1 MVKVGTISSRG
12 RRHRAGATPPSG
24 NGVPLAMRISTT
36 RFGRID
42 VDAADVIRFPSGLP
56 GLEGCREWA
65 LLADATNDALGW
77 LQSTTRGDVALAV
90 VSPRRFVPG
99 YQIRIPRSE
108 LSPLAITDLRQA
120 QVVVVVGSNGRTLT
134 LNLKAPIVINLEAR
148 TGRQVV
154 ASGELPLQ
162 YELSGTTPGMKKSA

>member
-1 MVKVGTISSRG
+1 
-12 RRHRAGATPPSG
+12 
-24 NGVPLAMRISTT
+24 MRINTS

-42 VDAADVIRFPSGLP
+42 VAAGDVLRFPSGLP
-56 GLEGCREWA
+56 GLEDCREWA
-65 LLADATNDALGW
+65 LLADAANDALGW

-90 VSPRRFVPG
+90 VSPRRFVPD
-99 YQIRIPRSE
+99 YQVRIPRSE
-108 LSPLAITDLRQA
+108 LTPLDVADVRQA
-120 QVVVVVGSNGRTLT
+120 QVVVVVGTNGTSLT

-162 YELSGTTPGMKKSA
+162 YELTSVRPPLKKSA

>member
-1 MVKVGTISSRG
+1 
-12 RRHRAGATPPSG
+12 
-24 NGVPLAMRISTT
+24 MRITTT

-162 YELSGTTPGMKKSA
+162 YELPGATPGMKKSA

>member
-1 MVKVGTISSRG
+1 
-12 RRHRAGATPPSG
+12 
-24 NGVPLAMRISTT
+24 MRITTT

-42 VDAADVIRFPSGLP
+42 VATGDVIRFPSGLP
-56 GLEGCREWA
+56 GLEDCREWA
-65 LLADATNDALGW
+65 LLADADNDALGW

-90 VSPRRFVPG
+90 VSPRRFVPD
-99 YQIRIPRSE
+99 YQVRIPRSE
-108 LSPLAITDLRQA
+108 LVPLDIVDLRAA
-120 QVVVVVGSNGRTLT
+120 QVVVVVGRTGTTLT

-162 YELSGTTPGMKKSA
+162 YELSQELPPLKKSA

>member
-1 MVKVGTISSRG
+1 
-12 RRHRAGATPPSG
+12 
-24 NGVPLAMRISTT
+24 MRISTT

-42 VDAADVIRFPSGLP
+42 VETDDVLHFPSGMP
-56 GLEGCREWA
+56 GLDGCREWA

-77 LQSTTRGDVALAV
+77 LQSTNRSDIAIAV
-90 VSPRRFVPG
+90 VSPRRFVPD

-108 LSPLAITDLRQA
+108 LTPLRLSDIGQA
-120 QVVVVVGSNGRTLT
+120 QVLVVVAQGSRSLT

-154 ASGELPLQ
+154 ASGDLPIQ
-162 YELSGTTPGMKKSA
+162 YELVPERPPLKKSA

>member
-1 MVKVGTISSRG
+1 
-12 RRHRAGATPPSG
+12 
-24 NGVPLAMRISTT
+24 MRINTS

-42 VDAADVIRFPSGLP
+42 VAAGDVIRFPSGLP
-56 GLEGCREWA
+56 GLEDCREWA

-90 VSPRRFVPG
+90 VSPRRFVPD
-99 YQIRIPRSE
+99 YQVRIPRSE
-108 LSPLAITDLRQA
+108 LTPIDISDIRQA
-120 QVVVVVGSNGRTLT
+120 QIVVVVGTTGTALT
-134 LNLKAPIVINLEAR
+134 LNLKAPIVINLEGR

-162 YELSGTTPGMKKSA
+162 YELTSIRPPLKKSA

>member
-1 MVKVGTISSRG
+1 
-12 RRHRAGATPPSG
+12 
-24 NGVPLAMRISTT
+24 MRINTS

-42 VDAADVIRFPSGLP
+42 VAAGDVIRFPSGLP
-56 GLEGCREWA
+56 GLEDCREWA

-90 VSPRRFVPG
+90 VSPRRFVPD
-99 YQIRIPRSE
+99 YQVRIPRSE
-108 LSPLAITDLRQA
+108 LTPLDISDIRQA
-120 QVVVVVGSNGRTLT
+120 QIVVVVGTTGTALT
-134 LNLKAPIVINLEAR
+134 LNLKAPIVINLEGR

-162 YELSGTTPGMKKSA
+162 YELTSARPPLKKSA

>member
-1 MVKVGTISSRG
+1 
-12 RRHRAGATPPSG
+12 
-24 NGVPLAMRISTT
+24 MRINTS

-42 VDAADVIRFPSGLP
+42 VAAGDVIKFPSGLP
-56 GLEGCREWA
+56 GLEDCREWA

-90 VSPRRFVPG
+90 VSPRRFVPD
-99 YQIRIPRSE
+99 YQVRIPRSE
-108 LSPLAITDLRQA
+108 LTPLDISDIRQA
-120 QVVVVVGSNGRTLT
+120 QIVVVVGTTGTALT
-134 LNLKAPIVINLEAR
+134 LNLKAPIVINLEGR

-162 YELSGTTPGMKKSA
+162 YELTSARPPLKKSA

>member
-1 MVKVGTISSRG
+1 
-12 RRHRAGATPPSG
+12 
-24 NGVPLAMRISTT
+24 MRITTT

-56 GLEGCREWA
+56 GLEDCREWA
-65 LLADATNDALGW
+65 LLADAGNDALGW
-77 LQSTTRGDVALAV
+77 LQSTTRGEVAVAV
-90 VSPRRFVPG
+90 VSPRRFVPE
-99 YQIRIPRSE
+99 YQVRIPRSE
-108 LSPLAITDLRQA
+108 LTPLAIADMRQA
-120 QVVVVVGSNGRTLT
+120 QVVVVVGQNGTNLT

-162 YELSGTTPGMKKSA
+162 YELNPNRTDLKKSA

>member
-1 MVKVGTISSRG
+1 
-12 RRHRAGATPPSG
+12 
-24 NGVPLAMRISTT
+24 MRINTS

-42 VDAADVIRFPSGLP
+42 IDAGDVLRFPSGLP
-56 GLEGCREWA
+56 GLEDCREWA

-90 VSPRRFVPG
+90 VSPRRFVPD
-99 YQIRIPRSE
+99 YQVRIPRSE
-108 LSPLAITDLRQA
+108 LAPLAIADIRQA
-120 QVVVVVGSNGRTLT
+120 QVVLVVSQNSTSLT

-154 ASGELPLQ
+154 ASGELSMQ
-162 YELSGTTPGMKKSA
+162 YELTIHQPTLKKSA